1 MSGRSARR
9 KRLQRS
15 KRINS
20 TTAVSSTTT
29 DAAAAA
35 VEAAAD
41 QEPQPAPIGY
51 EQQLTNKEEDG
62 NYNNSPDET
71 LHEDIGCSNY
81 YEVSR

>member
-29 DAAAAA
+29 DAAAA

-41 QEPQPAPIGY
+41 QEPQPAPRGY

-71 LHEDIGCSNY
+71 LHEDIVCSSY
-81 YEVSR
+81 DEVSR